1 MSAVSTVLLG
11 RWCPITVSP
20 FGVDLEV
27 CGCGLCLGSGGLG
40 LGLERM
46 ALLKSLPVAA
56 TTRPRAATTRRA
68 AGSR

>member
-20 FGVDLEV
+20 FSVDLEV
-27 CGCGLCLGSGGLG
+27 CGCGLCLGSGG